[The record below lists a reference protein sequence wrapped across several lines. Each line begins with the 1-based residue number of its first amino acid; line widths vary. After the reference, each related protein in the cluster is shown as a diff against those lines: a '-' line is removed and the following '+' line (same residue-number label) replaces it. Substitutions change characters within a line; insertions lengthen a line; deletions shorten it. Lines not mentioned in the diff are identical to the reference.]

1 MLIIRDAT
9 TDDIPEIDAMVN
21 EFVKGH
27 PAEHHPRSQAA
38 LREAYFGAR
47 PVAHVLIAERDERI
61 LGMGQWWLIFDM
73 FWSMFGAEAEWLYV
87 RPQFR
92 GTGTAA
98 AIVARICADA
108 RRAGAQFLHGGGDGR
123 VAQLYERVAIG
134 HATRNC
140 YLSGEAFQVVADLDE
155 LSPRDIVRHLPD
167 PELGRQPAQPRE
179 GICGTPG

>member
-9 TDDIPEIDAMVN
+9 ADDIPEIDAMVN

-27 PAEHHPRSQAA
+27 PAEPHPRSPAR
-38 LREAYFGAR
+38 LREAYFG
-47 PVAHVLIAERDERI
+47 
-61 LGMGQWWLIFDM
+61 
-73 FWSMFGAEAEWLYV
+73 
-87 RPQFR
+87 
-92 GTGTAA
+92 
-98 AIVARICADA
+98 A

-179 GICGTPG
+179 GIRNSPG